1 MVGMGIEGCAG
12 PSQGI
17 KGILCP
23 PAPDQSLLDLSD
35 HCPRSTPH
43 LISTLT
49 LLCPPCFCPQ
59 GDQHGKAGEAG
70 GLLPQENAGPSAPTA
85 SSVHRVG
92 GEGTTMYAEG
102 RRGGLLSS

>member
-70 GLLPQENAGPSAPTA
+70 RLAPTGECW
-85 SSVHRVG
+85 SVCTHSFLCPQGWR
-92 GEGTTMYAEG
+92 
-102 RRGGLLSS
+102 